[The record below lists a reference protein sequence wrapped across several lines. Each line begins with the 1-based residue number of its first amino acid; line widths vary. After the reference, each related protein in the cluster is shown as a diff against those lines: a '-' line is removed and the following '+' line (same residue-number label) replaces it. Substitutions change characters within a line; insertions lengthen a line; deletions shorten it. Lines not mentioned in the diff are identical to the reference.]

1 MLLKWEHP
9 DRLNTTHLTFRRA
22 STKGRMGK
30 LTLAAMAFC
39 FLGVT
44 NVVEAAPGTSRSPT
58 TPYVDPQSWQKAVVQ
73 AGCPLT
79 VDEQCKK
86 VMDQVWNQCKSK
98 PYPVTF
104 TSCFVNNFTHND
116 DGICENYFSKCDFWS
131 FLITELEFFYSST
144 RTT

>member
-9 DRLNTTHLTFRRA
+9 NRLNTSHLTFRRA

-30 LTLAAMAFC
+30 LALAAIMAFC
-39 FLGVT
+39 FLDVT
-44 NVVEAAPGTSRSPT
+44 SVAEAAPGTSRSPT
-58 TPYVDPQSWQKAVVQ
+58 TPQSWQSLQ
-73 AGCPLT
+73 SCPYT